1 MKTGKTAIPML
12 AVLMLCLACNNLQ
25 ASTYEVGPSK
35 PLTAIGQVPWESL
48 QAGDTVLIYWRSTP
62 YEEKWVIC
70 RQGTHAKR
78 NKSYSQTVQATGG
91 VAPYSWSIVSG
102 SLPPGLSLNSSS
114 GEGSPKLTN
123 LDRSFLNLAPPDV
136 GSDHRGWRDNSSDA
150 LERPVGQVH
159 LVPLE

>member
-25 ASTYEVGPSK
+25 ASTYEVGLSK

-48 QAGDTVLIYWRSTP
+48 KAGDTVLIYWRSTP

-78 NKSYSQTVQATGG
+78 NKSYSQGIQVTGG

-102 SLPPGLSLNSSS
+102 SLPPGLSLNAST
-114 GEGSPKLTN
+114 GSVTGKATTIGLF
-123 LDRSFLNLAPPDV
+123 SFTVRAADSQASP
-136 GSDHRGWRDNSSDA
+136 GSDVQDLSIRVTR
-150 LERPVGQVH
+150 
-159 LVPLE
+159 